1 MVSNVHERVIAA
13 PVAEVGMLIDSLS
26 SADDRL
32 WPRGEW
38 PAMRL
43 DSELSVGAAGGHGP
57 VRYFVTGY
65 EPGRRV
71 KFQFTG
77 PTGFNG
83 SHSFT
88 ATSHSDESTLL
99 RHELALSPRGAAV
112 FTWPFFFRP
121 LHNAVIEESFDRAQ
135 QECGSLPDV
144 SYKPPLWTKML
155 RAAFSTRLSWRKRNI
170 R

>member
-1 MVSNVHERVIAA
+1 
-13 PVAEVGMLIDSLS
+13 
-26 SADDRL
+26 
-32 WPRGEW
+32 
-38 PAMRL
+38 MR
-43 DSELSVGAAGGHGP
+43 H
-57 VRYFVTGY
+57 FVTGY

-71 KFQFTG
+71 EFQFTG

-88 ATSHSDESTLL
+88 ATSHSNRSTLL
-99 RHELALSPRGAAV
+99 RHELVVSSRGAAV

-121 LHNAVIEESFDRAQ
+121 LHNAVIEESFDRAL

-144 SYKPPLWTKML
+144 AYKRPLWTKML
-155 RAAFSTRLSWRKRNI
+155 RATFSARLSRLRRNS